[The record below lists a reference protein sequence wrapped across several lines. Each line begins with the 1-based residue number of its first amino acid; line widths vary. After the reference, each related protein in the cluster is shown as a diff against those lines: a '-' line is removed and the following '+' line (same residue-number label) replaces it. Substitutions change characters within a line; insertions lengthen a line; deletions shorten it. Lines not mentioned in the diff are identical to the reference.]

1 MKNNKII
8 QKITQGMYVLTT
20 QNGGCIVDAVSKIS
34 AGENPLIA
42 VSVKKNNYTNTL
54 LRESKTFALSVL
66 GEETNLEIIE
76 IFGMH
81 SMKEVN
87 KFEKVETIEV
97 DNLKVIKDSLGYM
110 ILEMI
115 GGMDNDTHTLFVGK
129 VIEADLFEEK
139 EPMSYSYYEKKK
151 KNLIKNPIEKEKNV
165 YFCTICG
172 YSYDEELKKLQ
183 RCPIC
188 GVGKEL
194 FTRRNENARK

>member
-87 KFEKVETIEV
+87 KFEKVETI
-97 DNLKVIKDSLGYM
+97 
-110 ILEMI
+110 
-115 GGMDNDTHTLFVGK
+115 
-129 VIEADLFEEK
+129 
-139 EPMSYSYYEKKK
+139 
-151 KNLIKNPIEKEKNV
+151 
-165 YFCTICG
+165 
-172 YSYDEELKKLQ
+172 
-183 RCPIC
+183 
-188 GVGKEL
+188 
-194 FTRRNENARK
+194 